1 MINNEKLKELVNT
14 IKLARKYSLIGEY
27 GYSLEKY
34 QEAIIIIKK
43 RQEEIANENDNIK
56 EKWKMTEYNIK
67 SEMLQIKD
75 ILQTCLQLHHSEF
88 CYSKIQN
95 EGNSYYSTENKKIIE
110 KEVFDMFSKD
120 KKLYEKDKVKNYSN
134 NKNNN
139 TYAEINK
146 RIKEKEKSK
155 SSSNNKIKSINFIS
169 DSKKN
174 NKNYKANPF
183 QSSKNNFN
191 NKYSA
196 LFNSNKRNYINVIKS
211 QSLKEPSE
219 VKMFN
224 PLEEFYGRKLND
236 DDIIN
241 INKGQN
247 INGKEKNDK
256 IGLKQKIKIV
266 RIDLD
271 QEELKNNQAKK
282 LNKIEE
288 PNNENI
294 KEEINKNNNGDI
306 IEQAMMNFS
315 KLNLDNTND
324 SI

>member
-1 MINNEKLKELVNT
+1 
-14 IKLARKYSLIGEY
+14 
-27 GYSLEKY
+27 
-34 QEAIIIIKK
+34 
-43 RQEEIANENDNIK
+43 
-56 EKWKMTEYNIK
+56 
-67 SEMLQIKD
+67 
-75 ILQTCLQLHHSEF
+75 
-88 CYSKIQN
+88 
-95 EGNSYYSTENKKIIE
+95 
-110 KEVFDMFSKD
+110 
-120 KKLYEKDKVKNYSN
+120 
-134 NKNNN
+134 
-139 TYAEINK
+139 
-146 RIKEKEKSK
+146 
-155 SSSNNKIKSINFIS
+155 
-169 DSKKN
+169 
-174 NKNYKANPF
+174 
-183 QSSKNNFN
+183 
-191 NKYSA
+191 
-196 LFNSNKRNYINVIKS
+196 
-211 QSLKEPSE
+211 
-219 VKMFN
+219 MFN

-247 INGKEKNDK
+247 INGKEKSDK

-271 QEELKNNQAKK
+271 QEELKNNQTKK

>member
-1 MINNEKLKELVNT
+1 
-14 IKLARKYSLIGEY
+14 
-27 GYSLEKY
+27 
-34 QEAIIIIKK
+34 
-43 RQEEIANENDNIK
+43 
-56 EKWKMTEYNIK
+56 
-67 SEMLQIKD
+67 
-75 ILQTCLQLHHSEF
+75 
-88 CYSKIQN
+88 
-95 EGNSYYSTENKKIIE
+95 
-110 KEVFDMFSKD
+110 
-120 KKLYEKDKVKNYSN
+120 
-134 NKNNN
+134 
-139 TYAEINK
+139 
-146 RIKEKEKSK
+146 
-155 SSSNNKIKSINFIS
+155 
-169 DSKKN
+169 
-174 NKNYKANPF
+174 
-183 QSSKNNFN
+183 
-191 NKYSA
+191 
-196 LFNSNKRNYINVIKS
+196 
-211 QSLKEPSE
+211 
-219 VKMFN
+219 MFN

-271 QEELKNNQAKK
+271 QEELKNNQTKK

>member
-95 EGNSYYSTENKKIIE
+95 EGNSYYSTENKKI
-110 KEVFDMFSKD
+110 
-120 KKLYEKDKVKNYSN
+120 N

-271 QEELKNNQAKK
+271 QEELKNNQTKK